1 MDNSKFW
8 AVLGIIAVASGAWG
22 ISSIA
27 GAKDPR
33 PAAAPAA
40 SPVEVFQQE
49 ILRVNIGRSGDP
61 VLNGLYLEMSAR
73 HFSGALPKLEVMWEP
88 RLAEAGQLGPVA
100 FTLQGMFGHLKGQ
113 SVILLNPALQADRAA
128 LARALSH
135 EAVHAH
141 LFATG
146 DKTSH
151 HGATFQSALR
161 RLADEGAFEGVVASD
176 DDRANLRAWLDA
188 ESVRLDAERIEMD
201 RLGADLD
208 RERADVERALN
219 ELNARATEASVQRQ
233 GGPTEGEVAAVTAK
247 RDAYNGRASSMND
260 RAERDRA
267 DLEHFNREIA
277 RYNLMLVYPDGLD
290 EAALKAPKHV
300 AR

>member
-1 MDNSKFW
+1 
-8 AVLGIIAVASGAWG
+8 
-22 ISSIA
+22 
-27 GAKDPR
+27 
-33 PAAAPAA
+33 
-40 SPVEVFQQE
+40 
-49 ILRVNIGRSGDP
+49 
-61 VLNGLYLEMSAR
+61 
-73 HFSGALPKLEVMWEP
+73 
-88 RLAEAGQLGPVA
+88 
-100 FTLQGMFGHLKGQ
+100 MFGHLKGQ

-188 ESVRLDAERIEMD
+188 ESARLDAERIEMD

>member
-1 MDNSKFW
+1 MDSSKLW
-8 AVLGIIAVASGAWG
+8 AVLGILAVASGAWG

-27 GAKDPR
+27 GAEDAR
-33 PAAAPAA
+33 PAAPAA
-40 SPVEVFQQE
+40 SPVEAFQQE

-100 FTLQGMFGHLKGQ
+100 FTLQGMFGHVKGQ

-151 HGATFQSALR
+151 HGATFQSVLR
-161 RLADEGAFEGVVASD
+161 RLADEGAFDGVVASD
-176 DDRANLRAWLDA
+176 DERANLRAWLDA
-188 ESVRLDAERIEMD
+188 ESARLDAERAEMD

-208 RERADVERALN
+208 RERADVERALTD
-219 ELNARATEASVQRQ
+219 LNARVSAANAQ
-233 GGPTEGEVAAVTAK
+233 GQGWPSESDAALVTAK
-247 RDAYNGRASSMND
+247 RDSYNGRAATMND

-267 DLEHFNREIA
+267 DLDHFNREIA

-290 EAALKAPKHV
+290 EAALKTPKRV
-300 AR
+300 GTR

>member
-1 MDNSKFW
+1 MDSSKLW

-22 ISSIA
+22 ISTIGGVENA
-27 GAKDPR
+27 RVATTP
-33 PAAAPAA
+33 A
-40 SPVEVFQQE
+40 SPVEAFQQE
-49 ILRVNIGRSGDP
+49 ILAATIGRPGDP

-188 ESVRLDAERIEMD
+188 ESARLDAERIEMD